1 MHQTGPR
8 TLLSVT
14 HMLYVNQVCHGVG
27 RCVKD
32 GSCSLSSLSES
43 QWTVL
48 MVYLTI
54 STNVDA
60 IKSNTWQMTI
70 FLSGSQRTGALC
82 LQHSLTA
89 AAVSTN
95 TAFEWK
101 MPFLCFPILPGSAE
115 AQVIWGGILKH
126 LLIAYFV
133 SNISDKKYQN
143 LFMCVKV
150 IASHRW
156 DGFLRHGVEC
166 RAVMLPKCESRW
178 NLLGAPN

>member
-1 MHQTGPR
+1 MHHTGPR
-8 TLLSVT
+8 ILLSVT

-32 GSCSLSSLSES
+32 GSCSSSSPSES

-48 MVYLTI
+48 MTYLTI
-54 STNVDA
+54 ATNADT
-60 IKSNTWQMTI
+60 IKHITDDNFSLMKT
-70 FLSGSQRTGALC
+70 STGALC
-82 LQHSLTA
+82 VQYSPTA
-89 AAVSTN
+89 AALSTN

-101 MPFLCFPILPGSAE
+101 MWFSYFSVLPGSAE

-126 LLIAYFV
+126 ILIAYFIG
-133 SNISDKKYQN
+133 NISAKKCQN

-156 DGFLRHGVEC
+156 DVFWDTGKVSVEFILTFGSVPPIQH
-166 RAVMLPKCESRW
+166 RFSFW
-178 NLLGAPN
+178 

>member
-1 MHQTGPR
+1 MHHTGPR
-8 TLLSVT
+8 ILLSVT

-32 GSCSLSSLSES
+32 GSCSSSSPSES

-48 MVYLTI
+48 MTYLTI
-54 STNVDA
+54 ATNADT
-60 IKSNTWQMTI
+60 IKHITDDNFSLMKT
-70 FLSGSQRTGALC
+70 STGALC
-82 LQHSLTA
+82 VQYSPTA
-89 AAVSTN
+89 AALSTN

-101 MPFLCFPILPGSAE
+101 MWFSYFSVLPGSAE

-126 LLIAYFV
+126 ILIAYFIG
-133 SNISDKKYQN
+133 NISAKKCQN

-156 DGFLRHGVEC
+156 DVFWDTGQVSVEFILTFGSVPPIQH
-166 RAVMLPKCESRW
+166 RFSFW
-178 NLLGAPN
+178 